1 MKDFDEIYDELYSQY
16 KDKVELIE
24 NEKKNANSYALKKLI
39 KPIVLIIAI
48 FIILV
53 LITKQLEFLILLLF
67 IPGPLLIYYF
77 MNKGSKIR
85 SNITPSMDIMDKIY
99 NAIITNSFDGLTYC
113 NQAKGMSKETYDNG
127 CFEKYSKYYSDAEL
141 EGILNNK
148 NKIEMSYVATSNEY
162 MDSDKRPF
170 KDIHYLFRGY
180 VLLIG
185 LTNNSNT
192 KIRMN
197 EQKVEFLDEQSSS
210 IKNDDMINNIQNI
223 LKKFK
228 KENNIVT
235 DCTLINNQMYLR
247 ILTNSFDIQGL
258 DYILDKESLKKYYDG
273 INKII
278 NLASEILKNINE

>member
-1 MKDFDEIYDELYSQY
+1 MKDFDRIYDELYSQF
-16 KDKVELIE
+16 KDKAEFIE
-24 NEKKNANSYALKKLI
+24 SEKKKANNYALKKLI

-53 LITKQLEFLILLLF
+53 LITKQLEFLILLIF

-77 MNKGSKIR
+77 MAKGSKIR
-85 SNITPSMDIMDKIY
+85 TNITPNMDIMDKIY
-99 NAIITNSFDGLTYC
+99 NAIITNSFEGLKYC
-113 NQAKGMSKETYDNG
+113 NQTKGISKETYDKG
-127 CFEKYSKYYSDAEL
+127 CFEKYGKYYSDAEL

-162 MDSDKRPF
+162 MDRNKRPF

-185 LTNNSNT
+185 LTNNSNI

-228 KENNIVT
+228 KENNIAA
-235 DCTLINNQMYLR
+235 DCTLINNQMYIR
-247 ILTNSFDIQGL
+247 VLTNAFGIQGL
-258 DYILDKESLKKYYDG
+258 DYILDKEILRKYYDG

-278 NLASEILKNINE
+278 NLANEILKNINE